1 MSKVTMTD
9 SQLEQIKEQYCEL
22 IVDGMDYKTLEVYA
36 KEQMADYMDK
46 LSYWE
51 IKEEID
57 NYNPELFDELVD
69 NVTQQYPKQVNN
81 FGG

>member
-1 MSKVTMTD
+1 MSKLTLTD
-9 SQLEQIKEQYCEL
+9 SQLEQLRDQYCEL

-36 KEQMADYMDK
+36 KEQMGNYMDK

-51 IKEEID
+51 LKEEID

-69 NVTQQYPKQVNN
+69 NV
-81 FGG
+81 GGKL

>member
-1 MSKVTMTD
+1 MSKVTLTD
-9 SQLEQIKEQYCEL
+9 SQLEQLRDQYCEL

-36 KEQMADYMDK
+36 KEQMGNYMDK

-51 IKEEID
+51 LKEEID

-69 NVTQQYPKQVNN
+69 NV
-81 FGG
+81 GGEYEE